1 MPVWTYSNFGY
12 TTRVMLA
19 SPAKSPL
26 RDRRRAAVE
35 RAALDLAL
43 RHGYDAVTVE
53 MICDTALISPSTF
66 FNYFGSKERAVL
78 GPEPKPLDEQ
88 RLAAFAA
95 GRGDALTEL
104 MLVIVADWPDAPA
117 ERDLLLKRLDLT
129 ERTPA
134 LRAAHIARL
143 DRASDQVEQAAV
155 RRLGRDRAADT
166 AERAKMLVALSH
178 AAMRWMIG
186 RLRVDPAIPWPVL
199 VRRAVAVLRDVAGGG
214 D

>member
-1 MPVWTYSNFGY
+1 MPTATPV
-12 TTRVMLA
+12 
-19 SPAKSPL
+19 KSPL

-35 RAALDLAL
+35 RIALDLAL
-43 RHGYDAVTVE
+43 EHGYDAVTVE
-53 MICDTALISPSTF
+53 MICDAALVSPSTF

-78 GPEPKPLDEQ
+78 GPEPPPLDER

-95 GRGDALTEL
+95 GGGDALIEL
-104 MLVIVADWPDAPA
+104 MRLIVADWPDTPA
-117 ERDLLLKRLDLT
+117 ERAVLLKRLDLT

-143 DRASDQVEQAAV
+143 DRASEQVERAAV
-155 RRLGRDRAADT
+155 RRLGGEGAADT

-178 AAMRWMIG
+178 AAMHWMIG
-186 RLRVDPAIPWPVL
+186 RLRVQPAIPWPAL
-199 VRRAVAVLRDVAGGG
+199 VSRAVAVLRDVAGEA

>member
-1 MPVWTYSNFGY
+1 MV
-12 TTRVMLA
+12 LA
-19 SPAKSPL
+19 TSDKLPL

-35 RAALDLAL
+35 RIALDLAL
-43 RHGYDAVTVE
+43 EHGYDAVTVE
-53 MICDTALISPSTF
+53 MICDAALVSQSTF

-78 GPEPKPLDEQ
+78 GPEPPPLDER

-104 MLVIVADWPDAPA
+104 MRLIVADWPDTPA
-117 ERDLLLKRLDLT
+117 EREVLLKRLDLT

-143 DRASDQVEQAAV
+143 DRASEQVEQAALL
-155 RRLGRDRAADT
+155 RLGRTAEATDT

-178 AAMRWMIG
+178 AAMHWMIG
-186 RLRVDPAIPWPVL
+186 RLRIEPAIPWPAL
-199 VRRAVAVLRDVAGGG
+199 VSRAVTVLRDVAGGNE
-214 D
+214 